1 MVQEIQQWAHT
12 VIESVETVFLGKRS
26 VIEKLLV
33 ALLCRGHALLEDVP
47 GLGKTILAR
56 ALAGAISG
64 DFSRIQCTPDLLPA
78 DILGVSVYNQREGT
92 FTFREG
98 PIMANVVL
106 VDEINR
112 ATPRTQ
118 AALLEAMAENQISVE
133 GKQKPLPEP
142 FFLLATENP
151 IEFEGTFP
159 LPEAQK
165 DRFFL
170 SIGIGY
176 PERAVEARIVENQR
190 RITHPVEDIT
200 PVTDLDAVLSL
211 QQQVVEV
218 FVHQDVLGYIQDII
232 QAGREHQSVRIGGSP
247 RATLALYKSAQA
259 LARIRG
265 RDYVVP
271 EDVKEMAP
279 AVLSQRVLLK
289 AEYEVK
295 GIKPRM
301 VIEDILSHIQVPMLK
316 DVK

>member
-1 MVQEIQQWAHT
+1 VAQEIQQWAQT
-12 VIESVETVFLGKRS
+12 VIESVESVFLGKRS

-56 ALAGAISG
+56 ALAGSISG
-64 DFSRIQCTPDLLPA
+64 EFSRIQCTPDLLPA

-176 PERAVEARIVENQR
+176 PERAIEARIVENQR
-190 RITHPVEDIT
+190 RTTHPVEDIT
-200 PVTDLDAVLSL
+200 PVTDLDTVLSL

-271 EDVKEMAP
+271 EDVKEMAS
-279 AVLSQRVLLK
+279 AVLSQRILLK

-301 VIEDILSHIQVPMLK
+301 IIEDILTHTQVPMLK